1 MNQHYGK
8 TFEVQLA
15 GESHGLGV
23 GCIIQGCPAG
33 LPLTEG
39 DIQNELDKRKP
50 GQTLTTPRKEEDKVQ
65 IKSGVFEGKTTGA
78 PILLWIDNHDVQSQ
92 SYGKLNEV
100 PRPGHADVTAAEK
113 YGGFNDYRGSG
124 AFSAR
129 LTAALVAAGAIAKK
143 LLKRQGI
150 EILGHV
156 QQLHDVKVT
165 DATDEAIRKNA
176 YSNPVRCADPKAA
189 KAMQRRLD
197 EALLDG
203 DSLGAVIECRVLNV
217 PSGVGEPRAQSVE
230 SVIGSNCLALPAV
243 KGVEFGEGFA
253 AATMKG
259 SQHNDAYLEQDGGI
273 VTKTNHAGGT
283 LGGITTGM
291 PIVFRVAFKPT
302 SSIAKTQT
310 TLNVATKK
318 QEKLNVGGRHDP
330 CVALRAVPIVQAM
343 AALSIVDLMLQAQKI
358 PRVLK

>member
-8 TFEVQLA
+8 LFEVQIA

-33 LPLTEG
+33 LALEEK

-50 GQTLTTPRKEEDKVQ
+50 GQKLTTPRKEKDQIQ
-65 IKSGVFEGKTTGA
+65 IKSGVFNGRTTGA
-78 PILLWIDNHDVQSQ
+78 PILLWIDNQDVQSQ
-92 SYGKLNEV
+92 SYEKLKET
-100 PRPGHADVTAAEK
+100 PRPGHADAVASEK

-143 LLKRQGI
+143 ILERQGI

-156 QQLHDVKVT
+156 QQLHDVNVVN
-165 DATDEAIRKNA
+165 ATDEAIRKHA
-176 YSNPVRCADPKAA
+176 YSNPVRCADPNIA
-189 KAMQRRLD
+189 KHMQTRLD
-197 EALLDG
+197 QAKRDG

-217 PSGVGEPRAQSVE
+217 PSGIGEPRAQSVE
-230 SVIGSNCLALPAV
+230 SVIGANCFALPAV
-243 KGVEFGEGFA
+243 KGVEFGAGFA
-253 AATMKG
+253 AARLKG
-259 SQHNDAYLEQDGGI
+259 SQHNDAYREVNGCI

-291 PIVFRVAFKPT
+291 PMVFRVAFKPT

-310 TLNVATKK
+310 TLNLKTRK

-330 CVALRAVPIVQAM
+330 CVALRAVPIVEAM
-343 AALSIVDLMLQAQKI
+343 AALSVVDLMLLAQKI
-358 PRVLK
+358 PRVL